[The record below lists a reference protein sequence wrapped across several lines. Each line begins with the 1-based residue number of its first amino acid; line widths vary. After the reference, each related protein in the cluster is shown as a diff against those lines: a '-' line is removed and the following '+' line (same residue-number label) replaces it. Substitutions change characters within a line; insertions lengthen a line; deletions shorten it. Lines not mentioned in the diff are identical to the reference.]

1 LMKSEPELTDNYSTP
16 NNWSPEKKMPPI
28 TLLEDTIPSVKKSL
42 ISALTESENLLTNV
56 PVSKVS
62 VSSTLSEEEL
72 DLDSDLSS

>member
-1 LMKSEPELTDNYSTP
+1 
-16 NNWSPEKKMPPI
+16 MPPI
-28 TLLEDTIPSVKKSL
+28 TSPEDTIPSVKKSS

-62 VSSTLSEEEL
+62 VSSTLLEEEL